1 LKVYAVIPALNERDA
16 IAWLI
21 DGLSPAVC
29 DGVVVADGGSQDGTC
44 EAARAAGATVVVE
57 RRRGYGRAVS
67 TGIAAAREAG
77 ADVVAVVDGN
87 GTISPECVADIVAP
101 LRAGSADLAVGIRLP
116 GAGRLRAHQRFGNR
130 LAVEMIARTLGVR
143 YRDVASVRAIRTDAL
158 DVLGVDDAGYGWP
171 LQLLA
176 RAASAGLRIAQIDV
190 SLLPRQ
196 SRSKVSGTVR
206 GTVGAAMAFGRVLLA
221 ECVVAP
227 LRGGR

>member
-1 LKVYAVIPALNERDA
+1 MKVYAVIPALNERDA

-101 LRAGSADLAVGIRLP
+101 LRAGSADLAVGIRHRGSPLTGRTRHDDRASQETP
-116 GAGRLRAHQRFGNR
+116 EEAGVTPTLRTH
-130 LAVEMIARTLGVR
+130 
-143 YRDVASVRAIRTDAL
+143 
-158 DVLGVDDAGYGWP
+158 P
-171 LQLLA
+171 L
-176 RAASAGLRIAQIDV
+176 S
-190 SLLPRQ
+190 
-196 SRSKVSGTVR
+196 
-206 GTVGAAMAFGRVLLA
+206 
-221 ECVVAP
+221 
-227 LRGGR
+227 